1 MVGNG
6 SPQAQAGSGGCV
18 ARRSLSNQPRGSEIP
33 YCRSRARRA
42 DLARGSPARQSLV
55 RWRTAA
61 ERSSRIQA
69 AARAA
74 ADRPLRP
81 RQRIGRLR
89 AHRRR
94 PCAGG
99 RCRCAGSY
107 RPRWRAARACKPG
120 AGSRHATRP
129 GRVDSDRHASAVSA
143 TARAGDRPSAP
154 MRGPRSASL
163 RPTSSSSNRA
173 VASAAGA
180 RSPQR
185 DCDRP
190 RTSTSTRGCSGCA
203 GQPIRRSRS
212 SSQPVSDRSGPPMPE
227 AGLGPVGPGRP
238 IRPGQARRRAARLP
252 PASMAKL
259 GPRVGRRHPKT
270 AAATAVQ
277 DSRQLGLA
285 HTRSL
290 RIERFATVLPSHL
303 WTDTRTTRG

>member
-18 ARRSLSNQPRGSEIP
+18 ARWSLSNQPRGSEIP

-107 RPRWRAARACKPG
+107 RPQWRAARACKPG
-120 AGSRHATRP
+120 AVSRQRP
-129 GRVDSDRHASAVSA
+129 MLGRSIAIGTPALYRRPHVPP
-143 TARAGDRPSAP
+143 ARP
-154 MRGPRSASL
+154 MRGPRSDL
-163 RPTSSSSNRA
+163 RPTSSSWNRA
-173 VASAAGA
+173 VALGAGA
-180 RSPQR
+180 RHRQCDCDRVGRVRAPENAAAVPSRYGAAAAHPSRSAPLPGRRARGRFRPSRPGSAHPAGSTRRRLPDAASVHGEVGSACRTSSPQR
-185 DCDRP
+185 PLRLP
-190 RTSTSTRGCSGCA
+190 GSGLSA
-203 GQPIRRSRS
+203 ARSRAYPKSYGS
-212 SSQPVSDRSGPPMPE
+212 SV
-227 AGLGPVGPGRP
+227 L
-238 IRPGQARRRAARLP
+238 
-252 PASMAKL
+252 
-259 GPRVGRRHPKT
+259 
-270 AAATAVQ
+270 
-277 DSRQLGLA
+277 RQ
-285 HTRSL
+285 SY
-290 RIERFATVLPSHL
+290 
-303 WTDTRTTRG
+303 RTTCG